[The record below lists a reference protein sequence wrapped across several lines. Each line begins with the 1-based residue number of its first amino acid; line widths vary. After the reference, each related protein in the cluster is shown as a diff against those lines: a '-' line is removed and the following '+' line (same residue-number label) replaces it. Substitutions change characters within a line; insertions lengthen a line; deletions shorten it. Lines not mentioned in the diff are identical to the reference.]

1 MSDTKER
8 YEYLC
13 QFISESRKEKF
24 ERNVFERTRY
34 ITLVVED
41 IYQAHNASAVL
52 RSVECMGIQDV
63 HVIEN
68 RNKYTPNP
76 DVVMGA
82 DKWLSIHRY
91 NGHENNTIA
100 CIRELKKQ
108 GYRIVATT
116 PHTSDCLIKDLP
128 IETGK
133 IALVF
138 GTEIDGISELVKQE
152 ADEFVK
158 IPMVGF
164 TESYNISVSAAI
176 CLYELTKR
184 MKKSDV
190 IWRLSET
197 EQEQLKLDWVR
208 ASIQRPD
215 LLEKEFEAKQ

>member
-1 MSDTKER
+1 
-8 YEYLC
+8 
-13 QFISESRKEKF
+13 
-24 ERNVFERTRY
+24 
-34 ITLVVED
+34 
-41 IYQAHNASAVL
+41 
-52 RSVECMGIQDV
+52 
-63 HVIEN
+63 
-68 RNKYTPNP
+68 
-76 DVVMGA
+76 
-82 DKWLSIHRY
+82 
-91 NGHENNTIA
+91 
-100 CIRELKKQ
+100 
-108 GYRIVATT
+108 
-116 PHTSDCLIKDLP
+116 
-128 IETGK
+128 
-133 IALVF
+133 
-138 GTEIDGISELVKQE
+138 VKQE